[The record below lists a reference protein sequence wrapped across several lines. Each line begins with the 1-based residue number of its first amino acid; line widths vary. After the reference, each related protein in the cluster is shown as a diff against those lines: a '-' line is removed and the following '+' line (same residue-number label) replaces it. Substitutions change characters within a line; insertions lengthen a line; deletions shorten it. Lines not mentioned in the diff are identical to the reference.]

1 MRAEDIDLE
10 FGMIFNMQNDMYRQK
25 FTPQIETPIDNQA
38 AIDEQYLKAK
48 LEKKKRL
55 ETVLERF
62 NKKYKGQV
70 EALESKI
77 QEYDRKADPNLA
89 ALNTNRRGK
98 AINEEI
104 VREKLVELEVKRK
117 KDKLVNVNTQFSSE
131 KLPELKNKN
140 SVSLANFK
148 EARKTTGLVRRTF
161 AADGSLPKLTRTREP
176 ANEPAS
182 APTVPDGAEAEEEPD
197 IYDRILCPKG
207 CGRKFAADVLERHVD
222 ICQKVFTGKRQT
234 FNGAKYRLAK
244 NYKRL

>member
-1 MRAEDIDLE
+1 MRAEDTDLE
-10 FGMIFNMQNDMYRQK
+10 FGMIFNAQNDMYRQK

-38 AIDEQYLKAK
+38 ALDEQYLKAK

-77 QEYDRKADPNLA
+77 QEYDRKAEPKLS
-89 ALNTNRRGK
+89 ALDINRRGK
-98 AINEEI
+98 VINEEI

-117 KDKLVNVNTQFSSE
+117 KDKIVNVNSQFSGD

-140 SVSLANFK
+140 SISLANFK

-161 AADGSLPKLTRTREP
+161 AADGSLPKIAKEP

-182 APTVPDGAEAEEEPD
+182 APTVQETAEEDSD
-197 IYDRILCPKG
+197 IYGRIICPKG
-207 CGRKFAADVLERHVD
+207 CGRRFVADVLERHVE
-222 ICQKVFTGKRQT
+222 ICQKVFTAKRQV
-234 FNGAKYRLAK
+234 FNSAKFRLAK